1 MFTRAV
7 YVFWLVQRFLEN
19 SNLLSFKE
27 IDIWESNWDTYMI
40 VRKEY
45 KYILFDCTAVK
56 LKVTRW
62 IILA

>member
-19 SNLLSFKE
+19 SNLMSFKE

-45 KYILFDCTAVK
+45 KYWLYYCETEGNQVNYLGLI
-56 LKVTRW
+56 
-62 IILA
+62 